1 MFRKSVFSACL
12 FVAGGS
18 ALGGSFVGESKAAA
32 QESVLDEIY
41 GRGVHRYFAH
51 DYQAAMQNLTLAIE
65 NGSKDPRAHY
75 FRGLAAA
82 AMGNFAEADMNW
94 QAGAALEVE
103 GAYGNIIGKSLARV
117 QGPARLQIE
126 RARQTARL
134 QALANK
140 NAKDGVRFGTG
151 GGGLSP
157 RLNMPAVL
165 PEVTD
170 PSSMDP
176 SFDAAVP
183 PTAVDDPF
191 ADDPMAGDGEAT
203 VDSTDSLSGALDA
216 ARPDAVEPAGA
227 TPATPDAGSTPPAD
241 DGGFPFG
248 GGTDAPAGDDPFG
261 GF

>member
-1 MFRKSVFSACL
+1 MFRKSLFSACL

-18 ALGGSFVGESKAAA
+18 VLGGSFVGESKATA

-75 FRGLAAA
+75 FRGLSAAA
-82 AMGNFAEADMNW
+82 LGNFAEADMNW
-94 QAGAALEVE
+94 QTGATLEVE
-103 GAYGNIIGKSLARV
+103 GAYGDIIGKSLSRV

-140 NAKDGVRFGTG
+140 TAKDNLRFGNG
-151 GGGLSP
+151 GGAVLPLGPKPS
-157 RLNMPAVL
+157 VL
-165 PEVTD
+165 PEVSD
-170 PSSMDP
+170 PSSMEPGFADP
-176 SFDAAVP
+176 VP
-183 PTAVDDPF
+183 PTSTDDPF

-216 ARPDAVEPAGA
+216 ARPDAVEPSGA

-248 GGTDAPAGDDPFG
+248 GGSDAPASDDPFG